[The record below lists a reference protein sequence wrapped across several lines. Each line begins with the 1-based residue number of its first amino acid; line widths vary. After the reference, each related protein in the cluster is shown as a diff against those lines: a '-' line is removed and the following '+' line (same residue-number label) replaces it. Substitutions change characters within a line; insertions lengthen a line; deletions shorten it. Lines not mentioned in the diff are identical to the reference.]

1 MKLER
6 EFKTEADKEA
16 YYQNEL
22 TNHGRRIATQELA
35 YYLAERLLKMEGVIH
50 KTPTLQA
57 QRWTTRLDIIR
68 GLETINN
75 VNYDYFGI
83 TSISEALWDE
93 YKIGTVPER
102 PNYFDLEQ
110 KVKIW
115 AANRQILAKDNAYK
129 QYLKFVEESGE
140 LARAILKSNEADT
153 VDAFGDVM
161 VTLIILSEQ
170 LGYNLTNCLK
180 AAYNEIKDREGQTI
194 NGVFIKEEK

>member
-1 MKLER
+1 MKLEK

-22 TNHGRRIATQELA
+22 TNNGRRIATQELA

-75 VNYDYFGI
+75 INYDYFGV

-93 YKIGTVPER
+93 YRIGTLPER

-110 KVKIW
+110 KVKVW
-115 AANRQILAKDNAYK
+115 AANRQILSKDNAPK
-129 QYLKFVEESGE
+129 QYMKFIEESGE

-180 AAYNEIKDREGQTI
+180 AAYEEIKDREGKTV
-194 NGVFIKEEK
+194 NGVFIKEEN

>member
-22 TNHGRRIATQELA
+22 NQSDRSIDSQELA
-35 YYLAERLLKMEGVIH
+35 YYLAEKLLKMDGIIH
-50 KTPTLQA
+50 RTPTLQA

-68 GLETINN
+68 GLEKLRI
-75 VNYDYFGI
+75 NYDYMGV
-83 TSISEALWDE
+83 TSISEALYNE
-93 YKIGTVPER
+93 YRIGTLPER
-102 PNYFDLEQ
+102 TDYFDLEQ

-115 AANRQILAKDNAYK
+115 AANRNILAKDNAPK
-129 QYLKFVEESGE
+129 QYMKFIEESGE
-140 LARAILKSNEADT
+140 LARAILKNNEADI
-153 VDAFGDVM
+153 VDSFGDVM

-180 AAYNEIKDREGQTI
+180 AAYEEIKDREGQTV
-194 NGVFIKEEK
+194 NGVFIKEEN